1 MPQFFVSPENINNQ
15 NIFITNIS
23 DILHI
28 KKILRLNK
36 GDKLILSDENVIY
49 EVEITKITNDSLETK
64 ILSSFKS
71 NRILK
76 SNITIAQSI
85 LKSAK
90 QDIVIQK
97 ATELGVNTIVPLIT
111 RNTVVKFKDDKE
123 KSQKVS
129 RWQKIAY
136 ESSKQCQ
143 RPGIPEIHDITSLE
157 ELLKQND
164 YQIKLACVERDA
176 EISLKEFLVKNNNVS
191 NILIITGPEGGWDD
205 KEFDIFRKNNIALV
219 SLGNLIL
226 RAETA
231 VITAISNVV
240 YQYEL

>member
-1 MPQFFVSPENINNQ
+1 MPQFFVRPENINNQ
-15 NIFITNIS
+15 NIFITNVS

-36 GDKLILSDENVIY
+36 GDKLILSDENIIY
-49 EVEITKITNDSLETK
+49 EVEIIKITNDSLETK

-85 LKSAK
+85 LKSVK

-143 RPGIPEIHDITSLE
+143 RPGIPEICDITSLE

-176 EISLKEFLVKNNNVS
+176 ELSLKEFLANNNTVS

-205 KEFDIFRKNNIALV
+205 REFDIFRKNNIALV